1 MQKYHHIEL
10 VVTLLKKNQIDCLIH
25 VDELTQPQGHST
37 SGSHERYKSDERLQW
52 EKDFDCNLKFREWI
66 IQSNLGTDDLL
77 KEIEN
82 SCKKIVKE
90 SQIRAWESYQKP
102 IKDLKNELL
111 LILNKILVASNSD
124 VSLKIWIDNLKDKK
138 EFKFKEILQI
148 AKKTKRKFRKTRT
161 QDLLSLKNWIKNIN
175 DELEPKFSSHLYSQQ
190 NLKVIIL
197 NLFLQNIMTIM

>member
-1 MQKYHHIEL
+1 MNAAAVIQIPL
-10 VVTLLKKNQIDCLIH
+10 VMSVWDDGYGISVDNKIQTVKSSISEALLGFSVKMISLLKFLELMGGTILKWLRFIVKQKKLPRKNHTPVLIH

-37 SGSHERYKSDERLQW
+37 SGSHQRYKSDERLQW

-102 IKDLKNELL
+102 IK
-111 LILNKILVASNSD
+111 
-124 VSLKIWIDNLKDKK
+124 NLKMNCL
-138 EFKFKEILQI
+138 EF
-148 AKKTKRKFRKTRT
+148 
-161 QDLLSLKNWIKNIN
+161 
-175 DELEPKFSSHLYSQQ
+175 
-190 NLKVIIL
+190 
-197 NLFLQNIMTIM
+197 